1 MAVVAMFLDVLLDFF
16 GWVEN
21 GPLELKHG
29 KSFDQILIGSLLL
42 LGMVGTYLDVPGR
55 KLGSMVCKWAITA
68 ITYF

>member
-42 LGMVGTYLDVPGR
+42 LGMVGTYLDVPG
-55 KLGSMVCKWAITA
+55 SW
-68 ITYF
+68 